1 MKIKIHDSTYIFL
14 LLFFLAGYF
23 ECIYLL
29 LIVILIHELGHCF
42 FASLCGVKVLNIL
55 IYPFGGISILQTDI
69 NLKIYKEF
77 LCLIGGILFQ
87 IIFFIIVR
95 YLYLNSY
102 VSIHVFSLFKRIN
115 YFLISF
121 NFLPIIPLD
130 GGKLLN
136 LFFDLLFNYK
146 LSFKITCFISILFSF
161 IFLIY
166 KLSFLSFLIFIFFI
180 KSILF
185 EVVNFKYKFNKFLLE
200 RLYKELHFKRY
211 KFINNV
217 NLFKRDCYHIINNEF
232 ESSFLKKYF
241 NSYNTGV

>member
-14 LLFFLAGYF
+14 LVFFLAGYF

-29 LIVILIHELGHCF
+29 LIVVFIHELGHCF
-42 FASLCGVKVLNIL
+42 FALLCGVKVSNII

-87 IIFFIIVR
+87 TIFFIIIKH
-95 YLYLNSY
+95 LYLNSY
-102 VSIHVFSLFKRIN
+102 VSIHVFSLFKKIN

-146 LSFKITCFISILFSF
+146 LSFKITSFISIVFSVIFFFYYFSF
-161 IFLIY
+161 I
-166 KLSFLSFLIFIFFI
+166 SFIIFIFFI

-185 EVVNFKYKFNKFLLE
+185 EIFNFKYKYNKFLLE
-200 RLYKELHFKRY
+200 RLNKEIYFKRY

-232 ESSFLKKYF
+232 EKNFLKKYF
-241 NSYNTGV
+241 NTL